1 MFVYVVFI
9 IENQYCI
16 FIQLQISRIFQ
27 TENELMK
34 SRIGLL
40 SRNSEGGK
48 RQWDVG
54 LIYSLIWAAISFHR
68 GDSQNWEAKSSCLN
82 MRAAQPSPA
91 QPRSMCSVNRAPA
104 TWQPAKDGLSEQSS
118 ITRWLL
124 SNQPAFYS
132 ESAALVSLEAPCFLV
147 FSQPSPDTACFKI
160 YFSWQDESSFSLL
173 WLQKGCGK
181 CFIWFSFFS
190 PLLIFFFCLPFG
202 KPL

>member
-147 FSQPSPDTACFKI
+147 FSQPSPDTACFRSI
-160 YFSWQDESSFSLL
+160 FHDRMRALSPC
-173 WLQKGCGK
+173 CGFRK
-181 CFIWFSFFS
+181 AAENVSYDFLFF
-190 PLLIFFFCLPFG
+190 PLF
-202 KPL
+202 